1 MARRRAKPKRRRSR
15 GKKGVKLIPLAASYI
30 SASAI
35 TQMAFKNNLWTFL
48 TMEWGGTGRG
58 PGSTGA
64 GFSEANTGQ
73 GYNRFTLAEIVKSYS
88 GQQKM
93 SDMIRPNQT
102 FGGEI
107 WDNIQSEW
115 FMGGLQLA
123 IGASMPKVLNKLPGR
138 PVQKVNKILKQIGIG
153 DVVKL

>member
-1 MARRRAKPKRRRSR
+1 
-15 GKKGVKLIPLAASYI
+15 
-30 SASAI
+30 
-35 TQMAFKNNLWTFL
+35 
-48 TMEWGGTGRG
+48 
-58 PGSTGA
+58 
-64 GFSEANTGQ
+64 
-73 GYNRFTLAEIVKSYS
+73 
-88 GQQKM
+88 M